1 MYLHFRVW
9 WTVLKFTKQLSN
21 YKTMK
26 RVRFLEVLLDFHER
40 YGLYYS
46 TFFLDYI
53 VSLNISLHFYWLN
66 WVQGKKLYSGLY
78 TVTYSINGHF
88 IRTSFNLKRYVI
100 HLEKKNLLNSIPAF
114 YLPLHICPFC
124 ILISLDRHWSLCLLP
139 QNSLYSSSC
148 VWDS

>member
-9 WTVLKFTKQLSN
+9 WTALKFTKQLSN
-21 YKTMK
+21 YKTVK
-26 RVRFLEVLLDFHER
+26 RVRFLEILLHFHER

-100 HLEKKNLLNSIPAF
+100 HLGKKTSTWLSEELLGQWRRETCSFLWERLAT
-114 YLPLHICPFC
+114 
-124 ILISLDRHWSLCLLP
+124 WG
-139 QNSLYSSSC
+139 
-148 VWDS
+148 